1 MSPEWTYSGVD
12 SVTLLTPLFLTF
24 WGIRSIMDF
33 IICNRKE
40 MDVDIMDTKELLQY
54 LDKEQLIQLIEVYS
68 KNLIV
73 MDGIWFQ
80 SI

>member
-1 MSPEWTYSGVD
+1 
-12 SVTLLTPLFLTF
+12 
-24 WGIRSIMDF
+24 
-33 IICNRKE
+33 